1 MEFNGKYTDTD
12 GIEYEVKSQG
22 IKDSYTNGFA
32 QQVYKLED
40 GTIIYVSYHQDR
52 IQVMTPTKGEQ

>member
-1 MEFNGKYTDTD
+1 MEFNGKYTDAD

-22 IKDSYTNGFA
+22 IKDSYTNGFL

-40 GTIIYVSYHQDR
+40 GTTIYVNYGQDR
-52 IQVMTPTKGEQ
+52 IQVMTPINK